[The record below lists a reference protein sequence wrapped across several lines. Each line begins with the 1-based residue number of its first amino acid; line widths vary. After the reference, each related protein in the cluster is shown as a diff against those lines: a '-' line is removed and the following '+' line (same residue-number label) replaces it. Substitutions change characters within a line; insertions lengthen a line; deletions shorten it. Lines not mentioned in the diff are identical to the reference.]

1 MYWHLLL
8 LLLILK
14 CGLLTEADRS
24 ADELDK
30 MSLRLMW
37 QVNKV
42 LMEHTSI
49 VLLEEVL
56 LTFSTSTTDGGA
68 LTKCKACK
76 NECI

>member
-30 MSLRLMW
+30 MSL
-37 QVNKV
+37 VIEIDV
-42 LMEHTSI
+42 AGE
-49 VLLEEVL
+49 
-56 LTFSTSTTDGGA
+56 
-68 LTKCKACK
+68 
-76 NECI
+76 